1 MPSVSPYLLLMVY
14 CATGILS
21 FIQEVIANH
30 LAGVPIPVSKSA
42 NPASKLAAAAKI
54 DIRAFKLA
62 LYGFFISAP
71 LGHYAVGTL
80 QKFFEG
86 KNGPAA
92 RLLLLLANNLFVA
105 PVQTAGM

>member
-1 MPSVSPYLLLMVY
+1 MPSVAPYLLLMVY

-42 NPASKLAAAAKI
+42 NPASKLAAASKI